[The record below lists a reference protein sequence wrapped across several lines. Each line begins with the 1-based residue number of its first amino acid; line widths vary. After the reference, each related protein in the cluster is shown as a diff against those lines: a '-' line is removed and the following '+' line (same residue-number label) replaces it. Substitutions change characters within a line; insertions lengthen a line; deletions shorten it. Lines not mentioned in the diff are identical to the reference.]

1 MERIIGN
8 LDKAKLKLDEA
19 FFYLDEIEELI
30 QEDEL
35 DEAAGSK
42 VSQATERLT
51 GELSALSGKV
61 AELQSILLALDEQQ
75 GARRLHAKSLVARR
89 GRGPRSFAGAAM
101 TSSLALTNIILQ
113 VVLIVVALAALSGWP
128 EGALQPPLPG
138 HARVGRRSRSSSS
151 PLSWPLL

>member
-51 GELSALSGKV
+51 GEKTDVFRTAIAEDSQARVWAVWSQRSG
-61 AELQSILLALDEQQ
+61 SDWN
-75 GARRLHAKSLVARR
+75 LVARCLDQ
-89 GRGPRSFAGAAM
+89 GR
-101 TSSLALTNIILQ
+101 
-113 VVLIVVALAALSGWP
+113 WK
-128 EGALQPPLPG
+128 QPARITAG
-138 HARVGRRSRSSSS
+138 HAPNIFHRFVASRDHR
-151 PLSWPLL
+151 

>member
-51 GELSALSGKV
+51 GELAALSGKV
-61 AELQSILLALDEQQ
+61 AELQSILLALEEQQ
-75 GARRLHAKSLVARR
+75 DDGDSTHA
-89 GRGPRSFAGAAM
+89 
-101 TSSLALTNIILQ
+101 SS
-113 VVLIVVALAALSGWP
+113 
-128 EGALQPPLPG
+128 
-138 HARVGRRSRSSSS
+138 
-151 PLSWPLL
+151 